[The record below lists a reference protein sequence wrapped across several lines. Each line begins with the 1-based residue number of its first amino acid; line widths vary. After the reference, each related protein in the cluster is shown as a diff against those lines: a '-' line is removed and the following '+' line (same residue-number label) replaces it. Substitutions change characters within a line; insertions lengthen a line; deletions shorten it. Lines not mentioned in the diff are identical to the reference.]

1 MTDELEAAIA
11 AGLLEIERNNYWA
24 NGGNV
29 DESVTNTAEAF
40 AAYRDRFHAL
50 EADNERT
57 NRDRSALCIDFA
69 LLTEENA
76 RLRAALLPFAQTWAA
91 YQRDYNSDIN
101 TSPLYEFIGEE
112 LNWFKMWMQHDGYKV
127 AQEADYQQA
136 AAMTAVVEA
145 SSTTQEATE

>member
-1 MTDELEAAIA
+1 MTDNSELEAAILEA
-11 AGLLEIERNNYWA
+11 LKPDTVRAGKPRVIAGRK
-24 NGGNV
+24 
-29 DESVTNTAEAF
+29 AF

-57 NRDRSALCIDFA
+57 NRDRSALCVDFA

-136 AAMTAVVEA
+136 AAVLADVEA
-145 SSTTQEATE
+145 SSTSEGDK